1 MAKLPSLQS
10 LPQARRELRTAELP
24 TGFLADS
31 PVPAVCLLG
40 GFGGEPPALR
50 PAAELGARQA
60 KPPSR
65 GCDSSPHAV
74 ASFEVLTAAWTFS
87 ATSSESQTASRLRV
101 VSVTGTL
108 PLRSRFSELIERL
121 KRAEVQAVQS
131 VKLQL
136 RRESVVS
143 SAPPWLWQ
151 LGGWREVGDS
161 KLPGLGGRPRQ
172 SPSLSL
178 SLSLSLSTTFPSLQG
193 NLAIRR
199 ADLGCREETVSRT
212 LAPPCISVGASRE
225 EAAGSCDDLRSG
237 GVKGF
242 AL

>member
-74 ASFEVLTAAWTFS
+74 ASVEVLTAAWTFS

-178 SLSLSLSTTFPSLQG
+178 SLSRSLSRQLFRPYKETLRSEEQTSDAERKLLVERSRLPASPWALRV
-193 NLAIRR
+193 RR
-199 ADLGCREETVSRT
+199 RLEVATISAREE
-212 LAPPCISVGASRE
+212 
-225 EAAGSCDDLRSG
+225 
-237 GVKGF
+237 
-242 AL
+242 